1 MPSLSSPGIGSG
13 LDVNSIVTQLV
24 EAERKPFDDKAL
36 KTEEKYTAQVS
47 DLGKLKS
54 AISDLNDALFDLK
67 LPTTFS
73 KRSVESSS
81 SKFSVEAGSAAM
93 PASYNVKVDQI
104 AQNQTITSKAFDLT
118 SPVGEGTLTLKSG
131 SASFNV
137 EVSSSDTL
145 DSIAENINSSA
156 ANIGITATIINGEGG
171 SYLVLS
177 GDKTG
182 LESAIE
188 IEVADTD
195 GVAYDNSGLSQ
206 LAFSAKTTVLEQSFT
221 SGEVMNA
228 DGISNGVI
236 TLNNGTS
243 TEDINILA
251 TDTIEDVVN
260 KINGNS
266 INVLAAL
273 EDDGSGGKKLVLNST
288 NDYGNHNVSIAISS
302 DDDGNIA
309 DNSGISRLAH
319 TYSPANFVEN
329 QAASDAKIT
338 VNGAISATSSTNTF
352 DKVVAGVALTVTA
365 VHSETDSADKITV
378 SLDKGSTEEAVGK
391 FVESFN
397 AMLDV
402 VKQVTNANKE
412 AGDVGSLVSDST
424 VRTFLGQLRESM
436 GNAVSISNNL
446 SLSLSMIGVST
457 QKDGTLSLDNKELK
471 KQIDTNFEH
480 FGTFFSGDNGIAK
493 SLANVV
499 NEYKGTGG
507 IVDNKIKSIN
517 SYMEKLTEEK
527 DKFNSKMVK
536 YESRLFKQFNTMD
549 LLVANLNATSQYL
562 TGALDNLPGV
572 VKKSK

>member
-1 MPSLSSPGIGSG
+1 M
-13 LDVNSIVTQLV
+13 
-24 EAERKPFDDKAL
+24 
-36 KTEEKYTAQVS
+36 
-47 DLGKLKS
+47 
-54 AISDLNDALFDLK
+54 
-67 LPTTFS
+67 
-73 KRSVESSS
+73 
-81 SKFSVEAGSAAM
+81 
-93 PASYNVKVDQI
+93 
-104 AQNQTITSKAFDLT
+104 
-118 SPVGEGTLTLKSG
+118 
-131 SASFNV
+131 
-137 EVSSSDTL
+137 
-145 DSIAENINSSA
+145 
-156 ANIGITATIINGEGG
+156 
-171 SYLVLS
+171 
-177 GDKTG
+177 
-182 LESAIE
+182 
-188 IEVADTD
+188 
-195 GVAYDNSGLSQ
+195 
-206 LAFSAKTTVLEQSFT
+206 
-221 SGEVMNA
+221 
-228 DGISNGVI
+228 
-236 TLNNGTS
+236 
-243 TEDINILA
+243 
-251 TDTIEDVVN
+251 
-260 KINGNS
+260 
-266 INVLAAL
+266 
-273 EDDGSGGKKLVLNST
+273 
-288 NDYGNHNVSIAISS
+288 
-302 DDDGNIA
+302 
-309 DNSGISRLAH
+309 
-319 TYSPANFVEN
+319 
-329 QAASDAKIT
+329 
-338 VNGAISATSSTNTF
+338 
-352 DKVVAGVALTVTA
+352 TA

>member
-24 EAERKPFDDKAL
+24 EAERKPFDDKTL

-73 KRSVESSS
+73 KRSVESAS
-81 SKFSVEAGSAAM
+81 SKFDVEAGSAAL
-93 PASYNVKVDQI
+93 PASYDIKVDQV
-104 AQNQTITSKAFDLT
+104 AQSQTITSKAFDLT
-118 SPVGEGTLTLKSG
+118 TAVGQGTLTLKNS
-131 SASFNV
+131 SSSFNI
-137 EVSSSDTL
+137 EVSASDTL
-145 DSIAENINSSA
+145 DSVAANINSSG
-156 ANIGITATIINGEGG
+156 ANFGVTASIINGENG

-177 GDKTG
+177 ADKTG

-188 IEVADTD
+188 IEVTD
-195 GVAYDNSGLSQ
+195 QDGQGYDNSGLSQ
-206 LAFSAKTTVLEQSFT
+206 LAFSAKNTVLAQTFT
-221 SGEVMNA
+221 AGEVMNA
-228 DGISNGVI
+228 DGTSNGVI
-236 TLNNGTS
+236 TLANGTS
-243 TEDINILA
+243 SENINILA

-260 KINGNS
+260 KINANS
-266 INVLAAL
+266 INVTASL
-273 EDDGSGGKKLVLNST
+273 EDDGAGGKKLALVST
-288 NDYGNHNVSIAISS
+288 NDYGNHQVSIAIAS
-302 DDDGNIA
+302 DDDGNTT
-309 DNSGISRLAH
+309 DLSGISRLAH
-319 TYSPANFVEN
+319 SYSPNNYVEN

-338 VNGAISATSSTNTF
+338 VNGAISASSSTNTF
-352 DKVVAGVALTVTA
+352 DKVVAGVALTVKSA
-365 VHSETDSADKITV
+365 HAATDAADKITV

-391 FVESFN
+391 FVDSFN

-402 VKQVTNANKE
+402 VKQVTNADKE
-412 AGDVGSLVSDST
+412 TGSVGSLISDST

-436 GNAVSISNNL
+436 GDAVPIENNL

-457 QKDGTLSLDNKELK
+457 QKDGTLKLDNKELK

-480 FGTFFSGDNGIAK
+480 FGTFFSGEKGIAR
-493 SLANVV
+493 SLADVV

-517 SYMEKLTEEK
+517 GYMEKLNEEK
-527 DKFNSKMVK
+527 DKFNTKMVK
-536 YESRLFKQFNTMD
+536 YESRLFSQFNTMD